1 MAVFPGGDK
10 LFRLHRPLG
19 HGRGFFSRQRNRFRI
34 PICSVAST
42 DEWLEFH
49 SGQIHFH
56 GSPSLGRGELPFG
69 KPSSS
74 PTVSSDPIWRFGYSA
89 GFGYPDLLGGL
100 AEV

>member
-1 MAVFPGGDK
+1 LTVFPGGDK
-10 LFRLHRPLG
+10 LFRLHRPLSQ
-19 HGRGFFSRQRNRFRI
+19 GRGFFSRQRNHFRI
-34 PICSVAST
+34 PFCSVGST

-74 PTVSSDPIWRFGYSA
+74 PTGFFRFYLAARLLRGTRLPESL
-89 GFGYPDLLGGL
+89 GWFG
-100 AEV
+100 

>member
-1 MAVFPGGDK
+1 LTVFPGGDK
-10 LFRLHRPLG
+10 LFGLHRPLG

-34 PICSVAST
+34 LFYSVGST
-42 DEWLEFH
+42 NERWGFR

-74 PTVSSDPIWRFGYSA
+74 PTEFFRFYLAARLLREVRLPESLGW
-89 GFGYPDLLGGL
+89 FG
-100 AEV
+100 